1 MAHTPARQGI
11 YYNEKMGRI
20 MEHNGYTTRI
30 FWNAQMLDYL
40 RRHYPTT
47 LNEELAGCLGVSKR
61 TMIRKARELGLQ
73 KDPGWLA
80 AVWEERRRLAHVI
93 SKRKGYPGGFRKGE
107 HTNPAGEFK
116 PGHKLSDEERARKSE
131 QMKRWYRRHPAE
143 ARAKAL
149 KAWETR
155 RASK

>member
-1 MAHTPARQGI
+1 MIAADVLMALGWEVEI
-11 YYNEKMGRI
+11 NEKDS
-20 MEHNGYTTRI
+20 Y
-30 FWNAQMLDYL
+30 WNLVLTNTSSSEDMPESHKSCL
-40 RRHYPTT
+40 R
-47 LNEELAGCLGVSKR
+47 
-61 TMIRKARELGLQ
+61 GLLR
-73 KDPGWLA
+73 GWLA